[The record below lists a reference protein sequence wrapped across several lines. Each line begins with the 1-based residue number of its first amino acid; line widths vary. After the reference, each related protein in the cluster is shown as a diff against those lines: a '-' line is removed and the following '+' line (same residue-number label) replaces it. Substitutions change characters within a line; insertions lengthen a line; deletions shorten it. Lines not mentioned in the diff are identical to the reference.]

1 MNQRRARG
9 AVAGGLLALAGLLLG
24 GSAVPPAAA
33 APVGQGGFAY
43 FEAGPCP
50 FDPGRLPPEARVDCG
65 YLIVPEDRAAP
76 IRTVRLA
83 VAILRSPNPNPAP
96 DPILYL
102 SGGPGDSALASIDYW
117 LNDVPDLRAN
127 RDIILLDQRGTG
139 HSLPS
144 LKCWEFQALAAA
156 LRTQAASAAEE
167 ANLEAQTAQQCRDRL
182 VAEGVNLAAYNT
194 AATAA
199 DVKDL
204 RVALGL
210 LNWNLYGH
218 SYGTRVAL
226 TVMRDYP
233 AGLRSVVLN
242 AAQPLQTNWFA
253 EAAANADRAFS
264 QLFTGCALDRA
275 CAAAYPEL
283 QRRWYDVVDRLDAGP
298 LILTTPDPATP
309 TELGQAGAPATQ
321 WVTGQTLLRGGF
333 DALYDSALIPYLP
346 LAVAQISAGNGA
358 VVEGFATALNG
369 DDDGSREG
377 VWYSVMCH
385 DEAPFNDPAAVA
397 ASAERYPRLAD
408 FVRRDGTLAACAV
421 WGAGEADALE
431 TQPVRSE
438 IPTLVLAG
446 QYDPIHPPAW
456 SQLAASTLRN
466 SVYYELPGTGHDAGF
481 TPCGATLIAQFVNN
495 PGVAPAGDCVR
506 ALGGPAFVT
515 SVYINPGVYRLASRL
530 LLLGDWPR
538 AVPFVVCALLFLS
551 AVLYWP
557 IDMLRAL
564 RRPVPR
570 AAWAARWLAAL
581 VATLHLAFL
590 ALLLIFIINT
600 STSQPYLL
608 LFGLPPEAAPL
619 FVVPWVAG
627 TLSLGLALLAWPVWR
642 EGFWSLAGRIHYTLV
657 TVAAFA
663 FVWLLLDWGLLQR

>member
-1 MNQRRARG
+1 MKLRPQTLG
-9 AVAGGLLALAGLLLG
+9 LFVLGLLALAGLLLG
-24 GSAVPPAAA
+24 GRAASSVAA
-33 APVGQGGFAY
+33 APPRQGGFAY
-43 FEAGPCP
+43 FEPGPCP
-50 FDPGRLPPEARVDCG
+50 FDPGRLPPTARVDCG
-65 YLIVPEDRAAP
+65 YLIVPEDRAQP

-102 SGGPGDSALASIDYW
+102 SGGPGDSALATIDYW
-117 LNDVPDLRAN
+117 LNEVPDLRAN
-127 RDIILLDQRGTG
+127 RDVILLDQRGTG

-144 LKCWEFQALAAA
+144 LNCWEFKALTAA
-156 LRTQAASAAEE
+156 LRAQAPSPQEE
-167 ANLEAQTAQQCRDRL
+167 VSLEVQTAQQCRDRL
-182 VAEGVNLAAYNT
+182 VADGINLAAYNT

-210 LNWNLYGH
+210 LTWNLYGH

-242 AAQPLQTNWFA
+242 AAQPLQTNWFD
-253 EAAANADRAFS
+253 EAAANADRAFN

-275 CAAAYPEL
+275 CATAYPEL
-283 QRRWYDVVDRLDAGP
+283 QRRLYDVVDRLDAGP
-298 LILTTPDPATP
+298 LILTTPDPIS
-309 TELGQAGAPATQ
+309 GAPVIQ
-321 WVTGQTLLRGGF
+321 WVTGQSLLAGGF
-333 DALYDSALIPYLP
+333 DALYDTELIPYLP
-346 LAVAQISAGNGA
+346 LAIAQISAGNAA

-369 DDDGSREG
+369 DADGSREG

-385 DEAPFNDPAAVA
+385 DEAPFNDPAVVA
-397 ASAERYPRLAD
+397 ASAQRYPRLAA
-408 FVRRDGTLAACAV
+408 FVLSDDTLDTCAI
-421 WGAGEADALE
+421 WGAGEAGPLE

-495 PGVAPAGDCVR
+495 PGVAPTGDCVR
-506 ALGGPAFVT
+506 ALRGPAFVT
-515 SVYINPGVYRLASRL
+515 RVYINPGVYRLASRL
-530 LLLGDWPR
+530 LLLGDWPQ

-564 RRPVPR
+564 RQRRPR

-590 ALLLIFIINT
+590 ALLLILIVNT

-627 TLSLGLALLAWPVWR
+627 ALSLGLLLLAWPVWR
-642 EGFWSLAGRIHYTLV
+642 ERYWSLAGRLHYTLV
-657 TVAAFA
+657 TGAAFA
-663 FVWLLLDWGLLQR
+663 FVWLLLDWGLLRR